1 MHGDFFRSLP
11 SGADAYILKSIIHDW
26 DDASSIP
33 ILRNCALAMNS
44 ESRLFLFEQVL
55 PERVCDIPAHR
66 RVTFLDLHMLVMT
79 TGRERTEAQFER
91 LLDLGGLKMEAV
103 IATKSAFSL
112 IKAGLQ

>member
-1 MHGDFFRSLP
+1 
-11 SGADAYILKSIIHDW
+11 
-26 DDASSIP
+26 
-33 ILRNCALAMNS
+33 MNS

-66 RVTFLDLHMLVMT
+66 RVTLLDLHMLVMT